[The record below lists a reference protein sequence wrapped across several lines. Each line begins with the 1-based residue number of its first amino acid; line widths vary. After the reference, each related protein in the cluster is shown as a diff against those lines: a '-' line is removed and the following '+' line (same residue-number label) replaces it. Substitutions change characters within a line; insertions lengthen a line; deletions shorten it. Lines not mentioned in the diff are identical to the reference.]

1 MYLTQTNRN
10 ASNRSQYT
18 PEIKHTHKFQ
28 ATKFHN
34 KKCIGPYWHG
44 LSTSRGYKPSWSLSL
59 HERKKKF
66 HNKSKT
72 MLSYH
77 TSGHYVNYIYLF
89 PYSHLIECNSP
100 SRETASATNWRL
112 DFC

>member
-59 HERKKKF
+59 SMKEKRNFITNQKQW
-66 HNKSKT
+66 
-72 MLSYH
+72 YH
-77 TSGHYVNYIYLF
+77 TILLV
-89 PYSHLIECNSP
+89 
-100 SRETASATNWRL
+100 TM
-112 DFC
+112 